1 MTYLAPLNTNTNY
14 AKAQQEAFV
23 QRDCAGRRVPVV
35 FSHILFAYSM
45 NNNTRKGAYAQLS
58 HSASDAAAR
67 RLSHNSTKE
76 VTNSLP
82 VIGRPASFVSKKSTN
97 NSFFTFFNNHNKD

>member
-35 FSHILFAYSM
+35 FSHILFTYST

-58 HSASDAAAR
+58 HSASDATR
-67 RLSHNSTKE
+67 RFSHNSTKE

-82 VIGRPASFVSKKSTN
+82 VTGRLASTN
-97 NSFFTFFNNHNKD
+97 MNFKSRNNFYL